1 MEKHL
6 HLIVWLSYHSRSMSG
21 ERLDEADLEDQAY
34 DRKWI
39 ADNVHLFAPL
49 AHEASQS
56 IGRGAVLVNLAELIL
71 RRHYEEGHPF
81 SYHAPSE
88 SWLEADELADG
99 DTRKRVTNLLAE
111 YSPDKEFV
119 LVLVKYNRC
128 SIHRVSLPTTEE
140 MDHEIRGAYV
150 EAEAEE
156 RIGRL
161 TCTDFWAR
169 RFRLT
174 SPHTA
179 EWLYRVA

>member
-1 MEKHL
+1 MP
-6 HLIVWLSYHSRSMSG
+6 G
-21 ERLDEADLEDQAY
+21 ETPHEPDFEDQAY
-34 DRKWI
+34 DHKWI
-39 ADNVHLFAPL
+39 ADNVDLFAPL
-49 AHEASQS
+49 AEEGFQS
-56 IGRGAVLVNLAELIL
+56 IGRGAILVNLAELIL
-71 RRHYEEGHPF
+71 RRYNGEGHPF

-128 SIHRVSLPTTEE
+128 SIHRVSLPTAEE
-140 MDHEIRGAYV
+140 RDTEIRGAYLD
-150 EAEAEE
+150 AEADE
-156 RIGRL
+156 RRGRL

-169 RFRLT
+169 EFRLT
-174 SPHTA
+174 TPHTA